1 MQGLMHERV
10 RDVIADV
17 LRVAPTRITYQS
29 DLSQDLRAD
38 SLDLIELSMQLE
50 EAFGIEI
57 HTEDMQYFS
66 TVRQIIDYL
75 GWKVNE
81 ETN

>member
-17 LRVAPTRITYQS
+17 LRVALAKITCQF

-38 SLDLIELSMQLE
+38 SLDLIELSIQLE
-50 EAFGIEI
+50 RRSGSRYKLKTCSIS
-57 HTEDMQYFS
+57 MP
-66 TVRQIIDYL
+66 
-75 GWKVNE
+75 
-81 ETN
+81 